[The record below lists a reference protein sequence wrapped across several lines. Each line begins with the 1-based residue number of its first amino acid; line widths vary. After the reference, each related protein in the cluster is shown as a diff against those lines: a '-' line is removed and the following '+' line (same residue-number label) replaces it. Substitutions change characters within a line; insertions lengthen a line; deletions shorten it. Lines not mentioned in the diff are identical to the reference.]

1 MAEVLVLAEQAGG
14 QVRRPS
20 LELLTIA
27 RRLGEPVAVVTGPE
41 AEAEAAAET
50 LGRYGATRVVVVDA
64 PELAEYL
71 VVPKVDVLE
80 HVARQASPA
89 AILVTATPEGKEV
102 AGRLAVR
109 LDAGVL
115 TDAVDVQ
122 AGADGP
128 VVTQA
133 AFAAA
138 WTVTASVTHGTP
150 IIAVKPNATD
160 PEPAPATPTVEKTQ
174 VAFSDPARQARIVGR
189 VERAATGRPELT
201 EARVVVAGGRGLGS
215 AEGFELLERFADAL
229 GAAVGASR
237 AAVDAGWYP
246 HATQV
251 GQTGKTVSP
260 ELYVAVGISGAIQHW
275 AGMQTSKT
283 IVAVNRDA
291 EAPLARQADLTIV
304 GDLFQVLPQAIA
316 EIQRRRGGP

>member
-1 MAEVLVLAEQAGG
+1 VADVIVLADQTGG
-14 QVRRPS
+14 QVRRPT

-27 RRLGEPVAVVTGPE
+27 HRLGAPVAVATGPG
-41 AEAEAAAET
+41 AEQAAAA
-50 LGRYGATRVVVVDA
+50 LGRHGATRVVVVDA

-71 VVPKVDVLE
+71 VVPRVDVLE
-80 HVARQASPA
+80 HVARQGDPA
-89 AILVTATPEGKEV
+89 AILLTSTPEGKEI

-109 LDAGVL
+109 LESGVL

-122 AGADGP
+122 SGPDGP
-128 VVTQA
+128 VATQA

-138 WTVTASVTHGTP
+138 FAVTAGVTHGVP
-150 IIAVKPNATD
+150 IIAVKPNAAD
-160 PEPAPATPTVEKTQ
+160 PEPAETTPVVEKAQ
-174 VAFSDPARQARIVGR
+174 VAFADPAGQARVTAR
-189 VERAATGRPELT
+189 TPRAASGRPELT

-246 HATQV
+246 HASQV

-291 EAPLARQADLTIV
+291 DAPLSKQADLTIV
-304 GDLFQVLPQAIA
+304 GDLFQILPQAI
-316 EIQRRRGGP
+316 EELERRRGG

>member
-1 MAEVLVLAEQAGG
+1 VLVADVVVLAEQTGG

-27 RRLGEPVAVVTGPE
+27 RRLGQPVAVVTGSGGE
-41 AEAEAAAET
+41 QAVET
-50 LGRYGATRVVVVDA
+50 LGRHGAAKVFVVDA
-64 PELAEYL
+64 PELGEYL

-80 HVARQASPA
+80 QVARQTDPA

-109 LDAGVL
+109 LDSGVL
-115 TDAVDVQ
+115 TDAIDVE
-122 AGADGP
+122 AGPDGP
-128 VVTQA
+128 VATQA

-138 WTVTASVTHGTP
+138 FTVTAGVTHGVP

-160 PEPAPATPTVEKTQ
+160 PEPAEVTPVVEKLQ
-174 VAFSDPARQARIVGR
+174 VGFTDPARQARVTGR
-189 VERAATGRPELT
+189 TPRAASGRPELT

-215 AEGFELLERFADAL
+215 AESFELLERFADAL

-246 HATQV
+246 HASQV

-283 IVAVNRDA
+283 IVAINRDR
-291 EAPLARQADLTIV
+291 EAPLARQADLTVV
-304 GDLFQVLPQAIA
+304 GDLFQILPQAI
-316 EIQRRRGGP
+316 EELERRRGG

>member
-1 MAEVLVLAEQAGG
+1 
-14 QVRRPS
+14 
-20 LELLTIA
+20 
-27 RRLGEPVAVVTGPE
+27 VA
-41 AEAEAAAET
+41 
-50 LGRYGATRVVVVDA
+50 DA

-71 VVPKVDVLE
+71 VVPKVDLLE
-80 HVARQASPA
+80 QVARQVGPA
-89 AILVTATPEGKEV
+89 AILVSATPEGKEI

-109 LDAGVL
+109 LDAGLL
-115 TDAVDVQ
+115 TDAVDVV
-122 AGADGP
+122 AGPDGP
-128 VVTQA
+128 VATQS

-138 WTVTASVTHGTP
+138 WTVTSSVTHGTP

-160 PEPAPATPTVEKTQ
+160 PEPAQVTPMVEK
-174 VAFSDPARQARIVGR
+174 VAVTFSDPARMARVTASTP
-189 VERAATGRPELT
+189 RAATGRPELT

-215 AEGFELLERFADAL
+215 AENFELLERFADAL

-246 HATQV
+246 HASQV

-283 IVAVNRDA
+283 IVAVNRDG
-291 EAPLARQADLTIV
+291 EAPLAKQADLTIV
-304 GDLFQVLPQAIA
+304 GDLFQILPQAIA
-316 EIQRRRGGP
+316 ELERRRGG